1 MNYNEYMIER
11 LRLETDLATNK
22 NPDVNNS
29 PLNLSTLSS
38 LATQALRLRQWY
50 LTQKP
55 NMQMRVIHSLL

>member
-38 LATQALRLRQWY
+38 LATQALRLRQ
-50 LTQKP
+50 
-55 NMQMRVIHSLL
+55 